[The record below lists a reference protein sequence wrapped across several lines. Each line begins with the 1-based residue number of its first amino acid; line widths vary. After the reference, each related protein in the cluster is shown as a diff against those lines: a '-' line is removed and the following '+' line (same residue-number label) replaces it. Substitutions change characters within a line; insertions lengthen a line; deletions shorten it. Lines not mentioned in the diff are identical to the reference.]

1 MMMTVWHIHLLGLCP
16 ETRHS
21 CEIGQMATN
30 IPRVCKRKGL
40 SEKKLEASKCKR
52 IKVQNGG
59 TVENGIK
66 HTPGEEKEVSIFT
79 LKSNSNHSAI
89 THEQLWE
96 LINYTVSRE
105 TKISPPSWCQIH
117 GQNQTK
123 GVTVIVL
130 HGASQMHF
138 YRYYLQFKQLRK
150 RFKWRFSMPPPSQD
164 FLHHIFGIENT
175 PSCECRGLIGNGNPV
190 VNGHFLMAEDE
201 GCGSSDLDNHPIIIK
216 YGREKQGL
224 TRYLLSKEDMIQNGY
239 PVAGFPGSEGFVQSR
254 CTTEVTDSSPLF
266 GLDCEMCLTRK
277 GKELTRISVVDAEG
291 HCLMDE
297 LVKPDN
303 QILNYLTRFSG
314 ITWKMLLTVKTK
326 LKDVQAM
333 LRKILP
339 PDAVL
344 VGHSLNNDL
353 TALQMV
359 HPNVI
364 DTSLLFVG
372 DSGRRFKLKVLVK
385 NILGREIQSTE
396 MGGHDPSEDAEG
408 ALELAQYFINQ
419 GPVKIAELSLEN
431 FQAKQPMGDDITPQP
446 EARRQWKRSSNKLST
461 SCRRIDESQGRACL
475 YGGNLPK
482 QLCIADRKVVVLG
495 TKNAMRSMT
504 YQEVWH
510 QIECETDKEVIR
522 HGETNIPA
530 AALSLI
536 HFTSYADC
544 DLHRKVN
551 VGRLHDKMQQMLSEM
566 CTVYVGPFC
575 KDFCLKSV
583 KRTFRNCGSISSVTV
598 TTETYE
604 PYVRVQYK
612 VPESALIAVEMLNG
626 SIVAGFLIKVQRPM
640 SEKSLDCETIL
651 KKLEKDVTNQAVVY
665 VAGIQQSLLTLE
677 DIAEKFSQFG
687 HIEAVISVGDKPSA
701 KNKDCFIKYGS
712 PESALNAQAAMNG
725 TELKNSYLCVRRAL
739 TPYHLQTWAT
749 QESYTAVSPRISDT
763 LSLSSQ
769 SSERKKEKLS
779 QCEQEVKNVM
789 RTLDRRVGRLF
800 RGIPSGM
807 LCIVL
812 LPGINSDHCS
822 APGLCLL
829 EIKQVS

>member
-1 MMMTVWHIHLLGLCP
+1 
-16 ETRHS
+16 
-21 CEIGQMATN
+21 MATN

-40 SEKKLEASKCKR
+40 GEKKLEAGKCKR
-52 IKVQNGG
+52 IKVQSGS

-66 HTPGEEKEVSIFT
+66 HTPEEQKEVSIFT

-96 LINYTVSRE
+96 LISYSVSRE
-105 TKISPPSWCQIH
+105 TRISPPSWCQIH
-117 GQNQTK
+117 GRNQTK
-123 GVTVIVL
+123 GAAVIVL

-164 FLHHIFGIENT
+164 FLHRIFGIKNT
-175 PSCECRGLIGNGNPV
+175 PSCEYKGLIGNG
-190 VNGHFLMAEDE
+190 
-201 GCGSSDLDNHPIIIK
+201 
-216 YGREKQGL
+216 
-224 TRYLLSKEDMIQNGY
+224 
-239 PVAGFPGSEGFVQSR
+239 FPGSEEFIQSG
-254 CTTEVTDSSPLF
+254 CTTEVTDNSPLF

-339 PDAVL
+339 HDAVL

-353 TALQMV
+353 TALQMI

-372 DSGRRFKLKVLVK
+372 ESGRRFKLKVLVK
-385 NILGREIQSTE
+385 NIFGREIQSTE
-396 MGGHDPSEDAEG
+396 VDGHDPSEDAEG

-446 EARRQWKRSSNKLST
+446 EAQRQWKRSSNELST
-461 SCRRIDESQGRACL
+461 SCRRIDESQDRACL

-482 QLCIADRKVVVLG
+482 QLCIADGKVVVLG
-495 TKNAMRSMT
+495 TKKAMRSMT
-504 YQEVWH
+504 CQEAWH

-522 HGETNIPA
+522 RAETNIPA

-544 DLHRKVN
+544 IECDLHRKVN
-551 VGRLHDKMQQMLSEM
+551 VGQLHDKMQQMLSEM

-598 TTETYE
+598 TTETYQ

-612 VPESALIAVEMLNG
+612 VPESALIAVETLNG

-651 KKLEKDVTNQAVVY
+651 KKLEKDITNQAVVY

-687 HIEAVISVGDKPSA
+687 HIEAVISVGDKPNA
-701 KNKDCFIKYGS
+701 KNKDCFIKYGN
-712 PESALNAQAAMNG
+712 PESALKAQAAMNG
-725 TELKNSYLCVRRAL
+725 TKLKNSYLSVQRAL

-749 QESYTAVSPRISDT
+749 QESYTAVSPRVSDT
-763 LSLSSQ
+763 PSLSSQ

-779 QCEQEVKNVM
+779 QCEQEVKNVI
-789 RTLDRRVGRLF
+789 RILDRRVGRLF

-807 LCIVL
+807 LCVVL

-829 EIKQVS
+829 EIKQIS